1 VLKDAS
7 FPEAEFEQMRQQW
20 IVGIDASRNDPQAMA
35 GRKLAEYFDH
45 WPKGDPRSVMTLD
58 EQIEAVKAM
67 KLADVKAYHSEFY
80 GTSRGELSVVGDFDK
95 GELLKVAGEE
105 LAGWQS
111 KAPYAPILDKHVEKA
126 PTRITLDAPDKENG
140 MFAARINIPLR
151 TDDADYPALEVANYI
166 FGNGGL
172 KSRLMDRIRQKE
184 GLSYGG
190 GSSLDAGD
198 RDDAGGFTIEAIA
211 APQNMVKL
219 EAAVRQELERAVKS
233 GFTAAEVA
241 GAKSGLMQQ
250 RLQNRS
256 KDDVVAGAWSHFRYL
271 DRTFVWSKEY
281 EVKLKALTAEQ
292 VSAAFRKHIDPAK
305 LSVVIASDA
314 SKAKR

>member
-1 VLKDAS
+1 
-7 FPEAEFEQMRQQW
+7 
-20 IVGIDASRNDPQAMA
+20 MA
-35 GRKLAEYFDH
+35 GRALAEYFDH
-45 WPKGDPRSVMTLD
+45 WPKGDPRSVMGLD
-58 EQIEAVKAM
+58 EQLEAVKAL
-67 KLADVKAYHSEFY
+67 KLADVKAYHAAFY
-80 GTSRGELSVVGDFDK
+80 GGARGELSVVGDFDK
-95 GELLKVAGEE
+95 AEVAKVAGEE

-111 KAPYAPILDKHVEKA
+111 KAGYAPILDKHAAKPA
-126 PTRITLDAPDKENG
+126 TRVVLDAPDKENG
-140 MFAARINIPLR
+140 MFAARIAIPLR

-172 KSRLMDRIRQKE
+172 KSRLMDRIRQKD

-190 GSSLDAGD
+190 GTSLDAGD
-198 RDDAGGFTIEAIA
+198 RDDAGGFTVEAIA

-219 EAAVRQELERAVKS
+219 EAAIRQELERAVKN

-250 RLQNRS
+250 RVQNRS
-256 KDDVVAGAWSHFRYL
+256 KDDVVAAAWSHFRFL
-271 DRTFVWSKEY
+271 DRTFAWSKAY

-292 VSAAFRKHIDPAK
+292 VSAAFRKHIDPAS

-314 SKAKR
+314 SKAKH